1 MRKKKNLDEQKSFRS
16 QDSQIQEKAFIRWC
30 NLFLKSK
37 GFEIDKIID
46 LQDGVYLI
54 ILLEILSGKKLQENI
69 IDGDEDY
76 VNNWKI
82 ILKHMKNEGISI
94 SNPVDNSDE
103 ASIIHS
109 LTFILWEIILR
120 YQIFDET
127 ITDMTL
133 LNVDYNRV
141 SRNLLKWVQSKIP
154 NCRIENFTSDWTD
167 GIALCLLVN
176 AIRPDT
182 IPQTM
187 FQNKYNPEMNVRLAC
202 TTAEDELGIPELIA
216 PYDIANGNVD
226 EKSMIT
232 YIAIFRSADRM
243 VRRGIKTKTY
253 TSDFSMSESETESIF
268 DKDGS
273 KALHKKLGIP
283 YKSPRCL
290 AFGAGLRW
298 GQVGRPTDF
307 IVRLNGA
314 QASDLSVSIECR
326 PYDHR
331 VALYKPELQIKP
343 IEESSY
349 IVRYTPTR
357 PGEYV
362 LSIFCGGDHI
372 EDSPFR
378 LSVRETVLM
387 PNRLSD
393 EEININLDQENIQ
406 LTTKTLTNCL
416 EENDSKSNFSEN
428 LDSKSTDIKSAP
440 SWLDKQT
447 RDIYRKLGKFINQET
462 ATMKAYGKGLI
473 SGEVGVVSAFNV
485 STPNTERGPLS
496 VCITCPAMSIPV
508 PCVKTKLQP
517 TSLLHE
523 VLYTPTEP
531 GIYEIEVF
539 WSEKPIPGSP
549 FRLTINDVEKKEVNL
564 TENSNKLKEYCRS
577 KNDISITDE
586 VKIYYSATSKN
597 IMDHYCKDQMVQVA
611 KENISE
617 NVLLIAADLE
627 LNSSERKVLYEKTN
641 FKQLPFLF
649 LNEEFLGDY
658 DEVMDEHMKQNL

>member
-1 MRKKKNLDEQKSFRS
+1 MIPS
-16 QDSQIQEKAFIRWC
+16 
-30 NLFLKSK
+30 
-37 GFEIDKIID
+37 
-46 LQDGVYLI
+46 Y
-54 ILLEILSGKKLQENI
+54 
-69 IDGDEDY
+69 
-76 VNNWKI
+76 
-82 ILKHMKNEGISI
+82 
-94 SNPVDNSDE
+94 
-103 ASIIHS
+103 
-109 LTFILWEIILR
+109 
-120 YQIFDET
+120 
-127 ITDMTL
+127 
-133 LNVDYNRV
+133 VDYNRV
-141 SRNLLKWVQSKIP
+141 SRSLLKWVQSKIP
-154 NCRIENFTSDWTD
+154 NHYVENFTSDWAD

-216 PYDIANGNVD
+216 PYDIANGNAD
-226 EKSMIT
+226 EKSMMT

-243 VRRGIKTKTY
+243 VKRGIKTRTY
-253 TSDFSMSESETESIF
+253 TSDFSMSESETENIV

-273 KALHKKLGIP
+273 ESLHVNCGIP

-343 IEESSY
+343 IGETSY

-387 PNRLSD
+387 PNRLRD
-393 EEININLDQENIQ
+393 EEININLDPENTQ
-406 LTTKTLTNCL
+406 LTTKTLSKCL
-416 EENDSKSNFSEN
+416 EENVSKNYSDITENSKS
-428 LDSKSTDIKSAP
+428 LDIQSTP
-440 SWLDKQT
+440 SWLDNQT
-447 RDIYRKLGKFINQET
+447 RDLYKKLGKFLNQET
-462 ATMKAYGKGLI
+462 GTVSAHGRGLCT
-473 SGEVGVVSAFNV
+473 GEVGVVSAFNV
-485 STPNTERGPLS
+485 STPNGDSGPLS

-517 TSLLHE
+517 NSLLHE

-531 GIYEIEVF
+531 GVYEIEVF
-539 WSEKPIPGSP
+539 WGEKSIPGSP
-549 FRLTINDVEKKEVNL
+549 FRLTVDDVAKMEEIKVPEIA
-564 TENSNKLKEYCRS
+564 NSNKLKVYRGS
-577 KNDISITDE
+577 KKED

-597 IMDHYCKDQMVQVA
+597 LMDHYCKDQMAQVA
-611 KENISE
+611 KETLSK
-617 NVLLIAADLE
+617 NVLLIAIDLE
-627 LNSSERKVLYEKTN
+627 LTARERKELFEKAKS
-641 FKQLPFLF
+641 KQLPFLF
-649 LNEEFLGDY
+649 FNDDFVGDY
-658 DEVMDEHMKQNL
+658 EQVVDGHTEVNF